1 MAGIPMYH
9 GTSTFGEIEAKRA
22 RQRMDVLKT
31 EEAEIDLDD
40 YKKSKELMK
49 KSAIKKLA
57 DSQTNAPSSIPT
69 MSSQQDPMLSYQ
81 SQDRGNQQASA
92 GMEQAPTEFATAPT
106 TDANPTSPFGTYE
119 QRGAESPAD
128 MPYGFGGA
136 IPKDYK
142 SLDQVLQT
150 QVEPSTGQEQPP
162 TEGQPQEQA
171 PVEGYNQPPSPQEM
185 APPPVNNIATK
196 AKKATLD
203 FTEANDEVE
212 SAYKL
217 AEMFKQQGLLKPYY
231 EQLKV
236 AGNLEEKRTMAQTR
250 RISAAKD
257 IMEIT
262 GRIAGGYVEVAKRTN
277 DPVELERAWQ
287 SSLMLLDMNGIPAGQ
302 LRAMTDPRARLAI
315 AEKYADAS
323 MSAAKKLELEYKRV
337 NMVAQNE
344 RLKQSEAR
352 KERLANSTESYRTW
366 QKELAEKKFAKEEL
380 TTFINEGQKR
390 VNSLQ
395 TDLKL
400 KTSKL
405 LELRKGNV
413 FIDSAGLMM
422 DDETRAKEVPLLE
435 QEVNNLEAEIA
446 LEENKLKGYT
456 AKLKPGTKDTTG
468 KPTTEKAN
476 APPPEVIQDTIKALN
491 ANPSKALLD
500 HVKAKFKEAYPDLKF
515 EKYIKVNPAKYK

>member
-1 MAGIPMYH
+1 
-9 GTSTFGEIEAKRA
+9 
-22 RQRMDVLKT
+22 
-31 EEAEIDLDD
+31 
-40 YKKSKELMK
+40 
-49 KSAIKKLA
+49 
-57 DSQTNAPSSIPT
+57 
-69 MSSQQDPMLSYQ
+69 
-81 SQDRGNQQASA
+81 
-92 GMEQAPTEFATAPT
+92 
-106 TDANPTSPFGTYE
+106 
-119 QRGAESPAD
+119 
-128 MPYGFGGA
+128 
-136 IPKDYK
+136 
-142 SLDQVLQT
+142 
-150 QVEPSTGQEQPP
+150 
-162 TEGQPQEQA
+162 
-171 PVEGYNQPPSPQEM
+171 
-185 APPPVNNIATK
+185 
-196 AKKATLD
+196 
-203 FTEANDEVE
+203 
-212 SAYKL
+212 
-217 AEMFKQQGLLKPYY
+217 MFKQHGLLKPYY

-250 RISAAKD
+250 RINAAKD

-262 GRIAGGYVEVAKRTN
+262 GRLAGGYVEVAKRTN

-287 SSLMLLDMNGIPAGQ
+287 STLMLLEMNGIPAGD
-302 LRAMTDPRARLAI
+302 LRAVTDPRARLAI
-315 AEKYADAS
+315 SEKYADAS

-468 KPTTEKAN
+468 KPTTAN

-500 HVKAKFKEAYPDLKF
+500 HVKAKFKEAYPDLEF